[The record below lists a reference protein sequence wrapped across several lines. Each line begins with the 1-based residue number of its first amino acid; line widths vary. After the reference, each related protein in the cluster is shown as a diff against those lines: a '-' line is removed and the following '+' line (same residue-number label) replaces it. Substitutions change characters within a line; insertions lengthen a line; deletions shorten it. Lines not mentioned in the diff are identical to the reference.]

1 MSAINL
7 EQFVVTNSP
16 PLALTPESLA
26 EEALKMDVIA
36 KSISLYRLE
45 QPLVD
50 PLHSPPGSPLKK
62 PAPQLVSPARSVRE
76 SNPLIRPST
85 PLVNPIVPA
94 QVINPP
100 MITPARPIVPAQVIN
115 PPMITPARPIMAAQV
130 VDPSTIT
137 PAVTAQIA
145 NPSQLQ
151 GIVLFFPWPP
161 SDQPLIISPVTTVRL
176 PLHSLL
182 LGRQIRLVPRRKCN
196 GRQYTHGKIKA
207 FINNTDKLLVEL
219 NEENKIKIPLNKET
233 FEFKPNEPLLIN
245 LSLFPNADQEDRS
258 KRCYVLG
265 KLELFSIKENYVRF
279 TIKDSSSQ
287 RNYRVLLS
295 PKNLYSL
302 LPPGIT
308 SGVTPT
314 EKIIQ
319 IPQPNGNVNIQTSV
333 YSFA

>member
-85 PLVNPIVPA
+85 PLVN
-94 QVINPP
+94 
-100 MITPARPIVPAQVIN
+100 PIVPAQVIN